1 MKKDE
6 DEDYEED
13 EAEDKAEEGTSR
25 PNTRLSLMS
34 LREVG
39 SSIRTILSE
48 EIFEHQ
54 KFQFCPNSQHQAR
67 VVCLI
72 LSDLLCLTCRHNGK
86 LGDN

>member
-1 MKKDE
+1 MTLPSLGRTRTGGTRVEMTKDE

-13 EAEDKAEEGTSR
+13 EAEEGTSR

-54 KFQFCPNSQHQAR
+54 KF
-67 VVCLI
+67 
-72 LSDLLCLTCRHNGK
+72 
-86 LGDN
+86 

>member
-1 MKKDE
+1 MTLPSLGRTRTGGTRVKMTKDE

-13 EAEDKAEEGTSR
+13 EAEEGTSR

-39 SSIRTILSE
+39 SSIRTILSK

-54 KFQFCPNSQHQAR
+54 KF
-67 VVCLI
+67 
-72 LSDLLCLTCRHNGK
+72 
-86 LGDN
+86 